1 MPAKMS
7 SSVQMT
13 LSKHVNDRVPFVVH
27 NGSGAEKEI
36 YLARNISFQP
46 IAELCDQ
53 ISNVYRVLKNRGEA
67 HITIV
72 TPPEYTS
79 KLNGFVSVEEM
90 NSVALKHDIQG
101 VPFDIIGLGSGSI
114 SVEGGVEETF
124 YLVVRSPGLSQI
136 RETIFNLALSRGA
149 KISADEFVFYPHITV
164 GFTLRDLFIQDGI
177 IKDSQSLDKR
187 FVFSVK

>member
-1 MPAKMS
+1 MPANMS

-13 LSKHVNDRVPFVVH
+13 LSKHVHDRVPFVVH

-53 ISNVYRVLKNRGEA
+53 ISNAYCVLKNRGEA

-90 NSVALKHDIQG
+90 NSVAWEHDIQG

-114 SVEGGVEETF
+114 SVEGRVEETF
-124 YLVVRSPGLSQI
+124 YLVVRSPGLNQI

-149 KISADEFVFYPHITV
+149 KYSDEFVFYPHITV